1 MATTANS
8 HGLNKD
14 RAIGAEAALISIQK
28 RVYRL
33 LREAEISNKTRD
45 QIVLIDVLDEIVDM
59 RSKLASL
66 YVGNNRRV
74 KHGRN

>member
-8 HGLNKD
+8 HKLNKD

-28 RVYRL
+28 RVYQL
-33 LREAEISNKTRD
+33 LRDAEDGNKKTERLVLTD
-45 QIVLIDVLDEIVDM
+45 GLNQIVHM

-66 YVGNNRRV
+66 YIGNNRRI
-74 KHGRN
+74 KHGRD

>member
-1 MATTANS
+1 MATAANS

-14 RAIGAEAALISIQK
+14 RAIGAEAAIISVQK
-28 RVYRL
+28 RVYQL

-45 QIVLIDVLDEIVDM
+45 QIVLIDVLDAIVDM

-66 YVGNNRRV
+66 YVGNNRRI
-74 KHGRN
+74 KHGRD

>member
-1 MATTANS
+1 MTTTSNS

-28 RVYRL
+28 RVYQL
-33 LREAEISNKTRD
+33 LREAEVGNKKTERL
-45 QIVLIDVLDEIVDM
+45 VLTDVLNQIVDM

-66 YVGNNRRV
+66 YVSNNRRI

>member
-8 HGLNKD
+8 HKLNKD

-33 LREAEISNKTRD
+33 LREAEDGNKKTERL
-45 QIVLIDVLDEIVDM
+45 VLTDVLNQIVDM

-66 YVGNNRRV
+66 YIGNSRRIE
-74 KHGRN
+74 HGRD

>member
-8 HGLNKD
+8 HRLNED

-28 RVYRL
+28 RVYQL
-33 LREAEISNKTRD
+33 LREAENGNKKTER
-45 QIVLIDVLDEIVDM
+45 IVLTDVLDQIVDM

-66 YVGNNRRV
+66 YVGNNRRIE
-74 KHGRN
+74 HDRN

>member
-8 HGLNKD
+8 DRLNKD

-28 RVYRL
+28 RVYQL
-33 LREAEISNKTRD
+33 LREAEDGNKDTER
-45 QIVLIDVLDEIVDM
+45 IVLTDVLDQIVDM

-66 YVGNNRRV
+66 YVGNNRRI
-74 KHGRN
+74 KHGRD

>member
-1 MATTANS
+1 MTTTSNS

-28 RVYRL
+28 RVYQL
-33 LREAEISNKTRD
+33 LREAEDGNKGTER
-45 QIVLIDVLDEIVDM
+45 IVLTDVLNQIGDM

-66 YVGNNRRV
+66 YIGNNRRI
-74 KHGRN
+74 KHGRD

>member
-28 RVYRL
+28 RVYQL
-33 LREAEISNKTRD
+33 LREAEVGNKDTER
-45 QIVLIDVLDEIVDM
+45 IVLTDVLNQIGDM

-66 YVGNNRRV
+66 YVGNNMRIN
-74 KHGRN
+74 HGRD

>member
-1 MATTANS
+1 MARTANS

-14 RAIGAEAALISIQK
+14 RAIGAEAALISVQK
-28 RVYRL
+28 RVCHL
-33 LREAEISNKTRD
+33 LREAEISNKIKD
-45 QIVLIDVLDEIVDM
+45 QMILIDVRDEILDM

-66 YVGNNRRV
+66 YIGNDRRV